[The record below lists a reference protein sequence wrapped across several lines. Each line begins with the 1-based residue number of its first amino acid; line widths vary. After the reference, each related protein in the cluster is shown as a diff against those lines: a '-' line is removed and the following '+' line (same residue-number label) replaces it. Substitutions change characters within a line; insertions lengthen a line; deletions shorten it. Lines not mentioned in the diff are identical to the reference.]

1 MWCLQFNV
9 ASIMFNCAYRC
20 LIASTS
26 IGATKSGGT
35 STLLR
40 RIPGDALTAV
50 EEAVRL
56 CPEGSDL
63 PEIANALKP
72 PVPTVVKLIT
82 GFPWLCLATGVVGGS
97 GVVECDWANRELGV

>member
-1 MWCLQFNV
+1 M
-9 ASIMFNCAYRC
+9 
-20 LIASTS
+20 
-26 IGATKSGGT
+26 
-35 STLLR
+35 LR

-56 CPEGSDL
+56 CPEGTDL

-82 GFPWLCLATGVVGGS
+82 GFPLALPCTGGS
-97 GVVECDWANRELGV
+97 GGS